1 MTPKSEHLVDLIF
14 NKLKTYKNKK
24 IFLEKENL
32 NNFILSLFKEKWLQ
46 DLFNLTAIVKLIFKF
61 IKVWIIFLH

>member
-14 NKLKTYKNKK
+14 KKLKTYKKKK

-32 NNFILSLFKEKWLQ
+32 K
-46 DLFNLTAIVKLIFKF
+46 KF
-61 IKVWIIFLH
+61 ISSLLKDF